1 MVVYGE
7 RPLIP
12 ASLRPQVL
20 DILHAGHS
28 GASTMKHRSAQS
40 VFWPGITAE
49 IEQKR
54 ASCRACV
61 YRAPSQAAQPPQSPA
76 VPEYPFAQICCDF
89 FQVNGV
95 SYLATVDIQQLAGG
109 VEIQKRRLQV
119 CDIIPQELLCTIWN
133 RERNYNR

>member
-1 MVVYGE
+1 MDIADYHQYRNQILEVDGVVVYGE

-54 ASCRACV
+54 ASC
-61 YRAPSQAAQPPQSPA
+61 
-76 VPEYPFAQICCDF
+76 
-89 FQVNGV
+89 
-95 SYLATVDIQQLAGG
+95 
-109 VEIQKRRLQV
+109 
-119 CDIIPQELLCTIWN
+119 
-133 RERNYNR
+133 